1 MPDVFS
7 SYLLRHSVSNDDRLF
22 FVQNLAL
29 MLRAGISLPRA
40 MEILAEE
47 SRKKGWKK
55 IQLDVRENLVRGN
68 SLEKCLEKYPEIF
81 GDSLISMVRI
91 GELKGDLPA
100 ILDAYYLLLKKE
112 EHLRKKLKGALTY
125 PTVVLVAIVLL
136 GVGAVYFVFP
146 RIAELFLEVNAELP
160 LPTRLVI
167 WFTRFME
174 AYGVFVFLGLAS
186 AAFLFFTAIRTPRGK
201 FFFDLFLLRA
211 PIAGGIVKQQHL
223 ARLMRNLGVL
233 LHSGVPIGEAI
244 TTTSGVMS
252 NVFYRQ
258 SLLDARDEIIRGNFL
273 FTSFMAY
280 KDLYPGLVVQII
292 RVGEEAGMLDDV
304 LSQVADFYEEKAGE
318 TLENLTAVLEPV
330 LILFLGAGVA
340 FAALSILLPI
350 YRLAEVI

>member
-1 MPDVFS
+1 MANVISD
-7 SYLLRHSVSNDDRLF
+7 YLLRHSVSNEDRLF
-22 FVQNLAL
+22 FVQNMAL

-47 SRKKGWKK
+47 SRKKSWKK
-55 IQLDVRENLVRGN
+55 VQLDVRENLVRGN
-68 SLEKCLEKYPEIF
+68 SLEKCFEKYHEIF
-81 GDSLISMVRI
+81 GESLISMVRI
-91 GELKGDLPA
+91 GELKGDMPA

-112 EHLRKKLKGALTY
+112 EQLRKKLKGALMY
-125 PTVVLVAIVLL
+125 PMVVLTAILLL

-160 LPTRLVI
+160 LPTRMVI
-167 WFTRFME
+167 WLSKFME
-174 AYGVFVFLGLAS
+174 GYGVFVFIGLA
-186 AAFLFFTAIRTPRGK
+186 AVAFLFFTAIRTQRGK
-201 FFFDLFLLRA
+201 FFLDLFLLRA
-211 PIAGGIVKQQHL
+211 PIAGGIIKQQHL

-233 LHSGVPIGEAI
+233 LHSGVPISEAL

-258 SLLDARDEIIRGNFL
+258 SLVDARDEIVRGNFL
-273 FTSFMAY
+273 YTSFMTY

-304 LSQVADFYEEKAGE
+304 LAQVADFYEEKAGE
-318 TLENLTAVLEPV
+318 TLESLTAVLEPI
-330 LILFLGAGVA
+330 LILFLGGGVA